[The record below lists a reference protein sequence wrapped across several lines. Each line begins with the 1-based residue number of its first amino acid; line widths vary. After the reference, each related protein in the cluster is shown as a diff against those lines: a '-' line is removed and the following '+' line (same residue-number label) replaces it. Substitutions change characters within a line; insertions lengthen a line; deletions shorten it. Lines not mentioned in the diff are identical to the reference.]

1 MIGREELTI
10 KRNDLIISKMQN
22 QHIAGKWIGGT
33 NSKRK

>member
-10 KRNDLIISKMQN
+10 KRNDIIKMQN
-22 QHIAGKWIGGT
+22 QHIAGKWKEGT